1 MIQNLTKLKYL
12 QPYKQGNTLH
22 AMTDAS
28 INGLGFF
35 LFQKDSDGKTSIIQV
50 GSTCLKNAQVRWHPS
65 ELELLAIQ
73 YCLKKCHFYTAHS
86 DNPVEILSDCSGLKD
101 FQLQDITQIQNTRLL
116 NIKANLQIY
125 NYTVKHIKGSKNH
138 LADVLSRR
146 PVLLNTNHT
155 IGLDEG
161 LDLEDGDA
169 FAIRVMVSMPHLL
182 RDNPLLRQLEEVA
195 QKDKDY
201 SAIIHA
207 IRTGQGHKSLPPDSE
222 GYKWAENGAACQSWK
237 KRKSYQSAEKTE

>member
-1 MIQNLTKLKYL
+1 MHK
-12 QPYKQGNTLH
+12 
-22 AMTDAS
+22 
-28 INGLGFF
+28 
-35 LFQKDSDGKTSIIQV
+35 SDG
-50 GSTCLKNAQVRWHPS
+50 LPS

-86 DNPVEILSDCSGLKD
+86 DSPVEILSDCSGLKD

-125 NYTVKHIKGSKNH
+125 NYTLKHIKGSKNH

-146 PVLLNTNHT
+146 PVWLNTDHT
-155 IGLDEG
+155 IGPDKG

-169 FAIRVMVSMPHLL
+169 FAMKVMVSMPHLL
-182 RDNPLLRQLEEVA
+182 RDNPRLRQLEEVA

-207 IRTGQGHKSLPPDSE
+207 IRT
-222 GYKWAENGAACQSWK
+222 
-237 KRKSYQSAEKTE
+237 